1 MTQKFRIKTLL
12 TALLLLVST
21 ALMAQGGAK
30 VTVSGVVTS
39 AEDNEPLIGVA
50 VVTEAMTGVTTSID
64 GDYSIQAEAGTKL
77 IFQYIG
83 FQQVEWVVP
92 KGQPSV
98 TYNLQMQPEATA
110 VDEVVVIAY
119 GVRKKGTVAG
129 SVSTVKAEK
138 IENTPTAAFDQALQG
153 QVPGLTVLSNT
164 GEPSAAAVMTIRG
177 TNSINSGTAP
187 LYILDGAPI
196 SSSDFNTI
204 NPADIESLSV
214 LKDAS
219 STSIYGAR
227 AANGVI
233 VITTKRGRMADRPTS
248 STACRWVS
256 RRWPTTA
263 SGI

>member
-21 ALMAQGGAK
+21 ALMAQSGAK

-64 GDYSIQAEAGTKL
+64 GDYTIQAEAGTKL

-164 GEPSAAAVMTIRG
+164 GEPSAA
-177 TNSINSGTAP
+177 
-187 LYILDGAPI
+187 
-196 SSSDFNTI
+196 
-204 NPADIESLSV
+204 
-214 LKDAS
+214 
-219 STSIYGAR
+219 
-227 AANGVI
+227 
-233 VITTKRGRMADRPTS
+233 
-248 STACRWVS
+248 
-256 RRWPTTA
+256 
-263 SGI
+263 